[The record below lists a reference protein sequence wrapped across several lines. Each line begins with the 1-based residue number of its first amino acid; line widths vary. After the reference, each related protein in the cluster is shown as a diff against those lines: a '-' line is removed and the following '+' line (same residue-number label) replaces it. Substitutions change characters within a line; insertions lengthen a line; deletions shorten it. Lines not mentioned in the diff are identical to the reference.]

1 MIKIINVFSSTL
13 LTNLILTRELGRQKH
28 EFQRLDSTVVQHQ
41 SKINYTSW
49 EDFIVTLHLTEQ
61 QVNQQLKSAVFPM
74 EFQSHLRKEV
84 GKTPIKQN
92 QRVLMVVISCVFSTS
107 PVGIFQLR
115 AELKNFGAI
124 CKIALCREDSLPY
137 VTYSL
142 GLTSQVV
149 SQRVSHNY
157 LDWAK
162 NQNRHSSKVY
172 E

>member
-84 GKTPIKQN
+84 GKPPIEQK
-92 QRVLMVVISCVFSTS
+92 QRVLMVLSYFVF
-107 PVGIFQLR
+107 FF
-115 AELKNFGAI
+115 NFSGRNFSVKSRI
-124 CKIALCREDSLPY
+124 EEFRCHLQNCPMQRGLSALCYIFIRFNFSSRELEGVP
-137 VTYSL
+137 
-142 GLTSQVV
+142 
-149 SQRVSHNY
+149 
-157 LDWAK
+157 
-162 NQNRHSSKVY
+162 
-172 E
+172 